1 MVMMVGTLAIPV
13 VMNKRYMSAGLDVQP
28 IAPNE
33 DGLVPSLEQDSS
45 T

>member
-1 MVMMVGTLAIPV
+1 MVLMIGTLAIPV

-28 IAPNE
+28 IAPSE
-33 DGLVPSLEQDSS
+33 DGLVPSLEQGPR